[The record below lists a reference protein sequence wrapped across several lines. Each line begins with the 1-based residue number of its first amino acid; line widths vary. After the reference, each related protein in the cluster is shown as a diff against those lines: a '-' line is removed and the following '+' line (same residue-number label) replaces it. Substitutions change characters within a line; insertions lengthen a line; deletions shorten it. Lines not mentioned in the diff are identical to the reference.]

1 MLLSPELR
9 DAVVGELK
17 RIKSQLNL
25 SDDQEQKVQAFLTEA
40 SEKVQKYREHNQNA
54 SQADVIKKLADNR
67 EAIRQRVVNILTP
80 DQLAKWD
87 SEVAKA
93 KEFLGLKIAA

>member
-1 MLLSPELR
+1 MPLTPELR

-40 SEKVQKYREHNQNA
+40 SEKVQK
-54 SQADVIKKLADNR
+54 
-67 EAIRQRVVNILTP
+67 
-80 DQLAKWD
+80 
-87 SEVAKA
+87 
-93 KEFLGLKIAA
+93 